1 MTREIK
7 FRGKRTDTGEWVYGY
22 LADEN
27 YINDINTVDLSSVE
41 VDPDTVGQYTGLKDW
56 NGREIYE
63 GDFLKSGDVIF
74 EVWWSDD
81 NSCYMLDMVNP
92 FKEMA
97 IRMSD
102 MNMTN
107 MEVIGNRWDNP
118 EMLED
123 GK

>member
-1 MTREIK
+1 MSREIK
-7 FRGKRTDTGEWVYGY
+7 FRGKRIDTGEWVYGY

-74 EVWWSDD
+74 EIWWSDD